1 MTDFFSKIGPT
12 VRDSI
17 YQIHA
22 LMPDSILFGSILLYF
37 LTQNI
42 AYGVFSIFIFET
54 VLSHKFINY
63 IIQGTTGEK
72 TVNPTEENVKC
83 RIGYKIP
90 NLDFNKIFSHD
101 PYPSY
106 AIFSITS
113 IGTYLGLATN
123 YYSETLKKMGQEWES
138 RIMVSYCLITI
149 VIALFLFIRIGLC
162 SDSINEVVMSFIAAI
177 LLGSIFF
184 YLNKL
189 IFGDESV
196 NFLGLPYIVSKESLG
211 SPIYIC
217 SSNG

>member
-12 VRDSI
+12 VKDSI

-54 VLSHKFINY
+54 VLSHKLINY
-63 IIQGTTGEK
+63 VIQGTNGVKTGK
-72 TVNPTEENVKC
+72 PTKDNVGC

-90 NLDFNKIFSHD
+90 NLDFERIFSHD

-113 IGTYLGLATN
+113 IGTYLGLTTN
-123 YYSETLKKMGQEWES
+123 YYSDTLKKMGQEWES
-138 RIMVSYCLITI
+138 RIMVSYCLIAI
-149 VIALFLFIRIGLC
+149 VIAAFLFVRVGLC
-162 SDSINEVVMSFIAAI
+162 KDSINEVVMSFMAAI
-177 LLGSIFF
+177 LLGTIFF
-184 YLNKL
+184 YLNKI

-196 NFLGLPYIVSKESLG
+196 NFLGLPYIVSKESVG
-211 SPIYIC
+211 APIYVC
-217 SSNG
+217 SANK